1 MTGSYNVTWYKFNC
15 LNCKWKSDWF
25 VTSIYNQ
32 TTGCCCLHM
41 GGALQL
47 QHLISTLKLQ
57 LGTRLGLAIGHK
69 HQGILIHGST
79 KLSLKFLN
87 CLQSLPKTP
96 VQKVF
101 SYHIYHILRGLP
113 KCNYSHH
120 CLQSINAVML
130 FVFYMKNIR
139 PKFLPLLHLKIRLQ
153 RIFCLLRKYHGF
165 HLWINC
171 RKQ

>member
-1 MTGSYNVTWYKFNC
+1 M
-15 LNCKWKSDWF
+15 
-25 VTSIYNQ
+25 TSIYNQ

-47 QHLISTLKLQ
+47 QHLISALKLQ

-69 HQGILIHGST
+69 HQGILIHRST

-87 CLQSLPKTP
+87 FLQSLPKTSF
-96 VQKVF
+96 QKAF
-101 SYHIYHILRGLP
+101 SYHTYDILRGLP

-130 FVFYMKNIR
+130 FVFYMKNKS
-139 PKFLPLLHLKIRLQ
+139 PKFLLFLPLKISY
-153 RIFCLLRKYHGF
+153 KGSSAS
-165 HLWINC
+165 
-171 RKQ
+171 